1 MESAAGPC
9 HNSSQ
14 QQRRGGGEGA
24 LGLAPGVAERLKTP
38 IRRPSSPPKETA
50 SLEVEHEQEP

>member
-1 MESAAGPC
+1 M
-9 HNSSQ
+9 
-14 QQRRGGGEGA
+14 
-24 LGLAPGVAERLKTP
+24 GLAPGVAERLKTP